1 MLIKFTLA
9 VPSFTFYCYPIPL
22 SNSDGGGRIMACN
35 ISRVEYF
42 RTTIENRPGEAY
54 KFLSQLALLKIN
66 LLAFSATPVTKTD
79 TQLTFFPENPKIMK
93 NEASR
98 AGMYME
104 GPNPALLIQCDDR
117 LGALADIHLRIY
129 EAGVNVKSAG
139 GVTDGRGAFGYVI
152 HVEQDDFDKAAA
164 ALGI

>member
-1 MLIKFTLA
+1 MQFLLLPFTVIPNL
-9 VPSFTFYCYPIPL
+9 YPIL
-22 SNSDGGGRIMACN
+22 TGGRIMACN

>member
-1 MLIKFTLA
+1 M
-9 VPSFTFYCYPIPL
+9 P
-22 SNSDGGGRIMACN
+22 CN

-42 RTTIENRPGEAY
+42 RTTIQNRPGEAY

-66 LLAFSATPVTKTD
+66 LLAFSATPVSPTD
-79 TQLTFFPENPKIMK
+79 TQLTFFPENPKFMK

-98 AGMYME
+98 AGLYME
-104 GPNPALLIQCDDR
+104 GPSSALLVQCDDR
-117 LGALADIHLRIY
+117 LGALADIHLKIY

-152 HVEQDDFDKAAA
+152 HVESEDFDEAAA